1 MKDRI
6 FSNRKVYITAIVVA
20 VALIAVGIFGV
31 WRAFARFD
39 ESTLTEKDGQIYS
52 LMRSDDINI
61 ENSIKAFERE
71 AEIFLSRQLL
81 QEALRVWENEDDV
94 SDLQDFISNNTL
106 RNNPV
111 YADMVVMNGSGIVL
125 SATGK
130 TDYDFITARDANGM
144 RLCRDADGRY
154 YLAYETDG
162 AGGISYGSLIDLS
175 QLYMTAVGINP
186 EKQVMLID
194 STTNVMLTAGDE
206 NVIVKTTS
214 EEADG
219 TTAACRDYLLRC
231 QQSGASGGVSMDL
244 KDAEGNTY
252 TARMVAQ
259 PSGSTVNGE
268 FAMGVMINFEEAIA
282 PSREAA

>member
-6 FSNRKVYITAIVVA
+6 FSSRKVYITAIVVA